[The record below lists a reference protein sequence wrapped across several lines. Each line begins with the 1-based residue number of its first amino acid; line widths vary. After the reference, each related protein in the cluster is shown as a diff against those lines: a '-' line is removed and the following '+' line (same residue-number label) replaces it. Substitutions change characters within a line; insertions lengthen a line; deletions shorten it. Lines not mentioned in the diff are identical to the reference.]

1 MNEAPDLTMA
11 AIKMVLSLGLVLA
24 ILYLAYRWTRR
35 SLPAGTVGGRGRLI
49 QVLGSQ
55 YLGVKKSIA
64 VVRVPGNILVLG
76 IGNEQI
82 NLLTKIDDPE
92 VMAAFTSESERDG
105 KGGGGFKD
113 QLQRILRPMQTHC
126 DRVAANDAPSEVSR

>member
-11 AIKMVLSLGLVLA
+11 AIKMVLSLALVLA

-35 SLPAGTVGGRGRLI
+35 SLPAGTAGGKGRLI

-55 YLGVKKSIA
+55 YLGVKKSIT

-82 NLLTKIDDPE
+82 NLLTKIDDPN

-105 KGGGGFKD
+105 RAGGFKD
-113 QLQRILRPMQTHC
+113 QLQRMLRPMQTRC
-126 DRVAANDAPSEVSR
+126 DRIDANDTPSEVSR

>member
-1 MNEAPDLTMA
+1 MNEAPDLTLA

-92 VMAAFTSESERDG
+92 VMAAFTSESELNV

-113 QLQRILRPMQTHC
+113 QLQRMLRPMQTRC
-126 DRVAANDAPSEVSR
+126 DRGAANDAPSEVSR

>member
-35 SLPAGTVGGRGRLI
+35 SLPAGTAGGKGRLI
-49 QVLGSQ
+49 QVLGNQ

-82 NLLTKIDDPE
+82 NLLTKIDDPD

-105 KGGGGFKD
+105 RAGGFKD
-113 QLQRILRPMQTHC
+113 QLQRMLRPMQTRC
-126 DRVAANDAPSEVSR
+126 DRIDANDTPSEVSR